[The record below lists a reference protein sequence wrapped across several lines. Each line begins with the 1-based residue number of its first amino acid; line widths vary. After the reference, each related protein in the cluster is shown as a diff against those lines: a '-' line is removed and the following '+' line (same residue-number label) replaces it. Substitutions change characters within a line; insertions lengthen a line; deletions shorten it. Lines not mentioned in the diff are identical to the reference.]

1 MKEGENSNNLLTT
14 YRTKISKV
22 NTQDF
27 LNTTYIGIDFGT
39 STTIVSYAVL
49 NKEYSKIEVKPMWL
63 EQTFKDGS
71 TMKSELL
78 PSVIAWYNNNLLIG
92 HGAAEL
98 KRRLKKGVNIWY
110 SFKMELGEDL
120 GPKYFTS
127 ELGRHSKITILT
139 PRDAAEV
146 FFKYIK
152 DEIDIYIKENN
163 LPVKTKYAVSIPAS
177 FEANQRKDLID
188 ALYKN
193 GMILNKQSLID
204 EPNAAFISYLQNESS
219 EDRKFVLPSGEEQKV
234 LVFDFGA
241 GTCDISILEVMKDY
255 NGIYS
260 KNLSIS
266 KFENLGGDDIDR
278 YIATNYLFDQLLL
291 NSGIKPEDFKTPDK
305 KRIINQL
312 LKIAENLKISICEK
326 VSLQMTN
333 QTLTPLAYSD
343 EYVVLPINTNIMTKK
358 GELELNNPRLSY
370 KEFNDIMKKF
380 LNRENTLSFKNKY
393 LDEDV
398 NNIFNSI
405 YSALNKAEL
414 KNDDIDYVLLIGGSS
429 KNPYIQAALKEYFKE
444 TILLI
449 PNNLQTHV
457 SIGTAIH
464 SLLYNGFN
472 INFIKPIT
480 SEPLIVITQDIMPR
494 VILRAG
500 TQIPCDKI
508 IIDDLVTAYDGQK
521 SIELPICLG
530 SENKLLY
537 NLKIVSNN
545 FEGFKKNTPVRLEI
559 EITEDKLLLAKAA
572 ALNQTVLVEPINPF
586 ANRELTT
593 EKRIILEAQKK
604 ANIEAEK
611 NGGKPTKSSL
621 LNLVDAYL
629 NADDY
634 LRAAETLELV
644 YEIYQDKDYLN
655 DIGVYYS
662 RAGYKEKGME
672 FYELAYKYDKNPTVC
687 YNLAMQYYYKDRA
700 RAKQLLEESL
710 SLDPNYSCSL
720 LELGNILME
729 ENNIKGKEYIQ
740 KAFNNWER
748 KYKNNTLR
756 ENDYFRLAK
765 AAENLGLNDFAEQV
779 RNTRPVDEKNFY
791 NKHNLTKSKSLDS
804 LTIKE

>member
-1 MKEGENSNNLLTT
+1 
-14 YRTKISKV
+14 
-22 NTQDF
+22 
-27 LNTTYIGIDFGT
+27 
-39 STTIVSYAVL
+39 
-49 NKEYSKIEVKPMWL
+49 
-63 EQTFKDGS
+63 
-71 TMKSELL
+71 
-78 PSVIAWYNNNLLIG
+78 
-92 HGAAEL
+92 
-98 KRRLKKGVNIWY
+98 
-110 SFKMELGEDL
+110 
-120 GPKYFTS
+120 
-127 ELGRHSKITILT
+127 
-139 PRDAAEV
+139 
-146 FFKYIK
+146 
-152 DEIDIYIKENN
+152 
-163 LPVKTKYAVSIPAS
+163 
-177 FEANQRKDLID
+177 
-188 ALYKN
+188 
-193 GMILNKQSLID
+193 
-204 EPNAAFISYLQNESS
+204 
-219 EDRKFVLPSGEEQKV
+219 
-234 LVFDFGA
+234 
-241 GTCDISILEVMKDY
+241 
-255 NGIYS
+255 
-260 KNLSIS
+260 
-266 KFENLGGDDIDR
+266 
-278 YIATNYLFDQLLL
+278 
-291 NSGIKPEDFKTPDK
+291 
-305 KRIINQL
+305 
-312 LKIAENLKISICEK
+312 
-326 VSLQMTN
+326 
-333 QTLTPLAYSD
+333 
-343 EYVVLPINTNIMTKK
+343 MTKK

-370 KEFNDIMKKF
+370 EEFNDIMKKF